1 MDSMLNTLR
10 RIVQE
15 VNRAATLHDALEIIV
30 SRIKRALE
38 VDACSVFLNDEQNE
52 ELVLLAT
59 DGLLPT
65 AVGRVKIPIAEGLVG
80 WVAKRAEP
88 INIVGASNHPRYSY
102 FPETGEEQYDIF
114 LGVPI
119 IHHRQLL
126 GVLALQQ
133 SEGRFSEEVE
143 SFLITIA
150 SQLAGAI
157 AHAVD
162 DGHGRDAEGGD
173 PVCIRPLDGQELGRA
188 FDGLEGRAGAVEG
201 VAAVPLSIVYPGTAV
216 MWVALACPVAAL
228 RQRDISL

>member
-1 MDSMLNTLR
+1 M
-10 RIVQE
+10 
-15 VNRAATLHDALEIIV
+15 
-30 SRIKRALE
+30 
-38 VDACSVFLNDEQNE
+38 
-52 ELVLLAT
+52 VLLAT

-126 GVLALQQ
+126 GVLVLQQ

-157 AHAVD
+157 AHAEVS
-162 DGHGRDAEGGD
+162 GGARKGRGERFSRR
-173 PVCIRPLDGQELGRA
+173 VVV
-188 FDGLEGRAGAVEG
+188 GRAGAPG
-201 VAAVPLSIVYPGTAV
+201 ISIGRAVVIDAQYKLSTIVDQPTDNIKEE
-216 MWVALACPVAAL
+216 VALFRSAVKKVKK
-228 RQRDISL
+228 